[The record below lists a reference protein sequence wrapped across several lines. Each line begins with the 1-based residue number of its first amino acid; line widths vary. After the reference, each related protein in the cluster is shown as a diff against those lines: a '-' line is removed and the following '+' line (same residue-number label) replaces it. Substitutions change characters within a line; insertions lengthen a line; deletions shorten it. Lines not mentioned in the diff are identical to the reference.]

1 MQLKGKVA
9 IVTGGSKGIGEGI
22 VRMFAAEGA
31 RVVVADI
38 DDAASEKLVADLVQN
53 GADARSVHCDV
64 SRESDVINLFKETV
78 GAFDAVDIVINNAG
92 IYPFVSHTEMSEDN
106 WEKVIHVNLRGVF
119 LMSREAAKVLPEG
132 GRIVNIS
139 SIASFIGFEG
149 LSHYCASKAGVNGY
163 TRSLALE
170 LAPKGIT
177 VNAIAPG
184 AIDTPGAQSSN
195 MSDEARAQMLAGIP
209 LGRQGTA
216 ADIAHAALFLA
227 SAGAAYIT
235 GHVLTV
241 DGGWTVH

>member
-1 MQLKGKVA
+1 MEFKDKVA

-38 DDAASEKLVADLVQN
+38 DDVASEKLVAELVQN
-53 GADARSVHCDV
+53 GADARAIHCDV
-64 SRESDVINLFKETV
+64 SSESDVVNLFKETI
-78 GAFDAVDIVINNAG
+78 ATYDAVHIVVNNAG
-92 IYPFVSHTEMSEDN
+92 IFPFVSHAQMTEDN
-106 WEKVIHVNLRGVF
+106 WEKVIHVNLRSVF
-119 LMSREAAKVLPEG
+119 LVSREASKILTDG
-132 GRIVNIS
+132 GRIINIS

-149 LSHYCASKAGVNGY
+149 LSHYCASKAGINGY

-170 LAPKGIT
+170 LAPKGVT

-195 MSDEARAQMLAGIP
+195 MTDEARAQMLAGIP
-209 LGRQGTA
+209 LGRQGTP
-216 ADIAHAALFLA
+216 ADIAHAVCFLA
-227 SAGAAYIT
+227 SRGAAYIT

-241 DGGWTVH
+241 DGGWTVR